1 MTQLTND
8 PHWPRASAWLK
19 TADATSNYDLG
30 LFGIPAHLTS
40 ISKTNAHLTPTAIRD
55 ALQRYST
62 FNWSTNKDV
71 SELSFADFGDV
82 EEPDA
87 LLNNG
92 DLDFSGEQRT
102 AKLSNEVAAR
112 SKLAIGLGGDNSV
125 TYAMAKGVF
134 ADNIA
139 TAGLITFD
147 AHHDL
152 RDGVSNGSP
161 VRRLVDETGL
171 DGKRI
176 VQIGI
181 ADFSNSAAYAK
192 RAKDFGIHV
201 IPRTALRSRSIQDV
215 VAEALSVAGA
225 AGGPIHVDFDV
236 DVCDRAAVPGCPA
249 AAPGGISA
257 DEFRAFCFEIGQ
269 AAARARIANE
279 SNPASGTAQVQ
290 SVDFTEIDASADS
303 ADGRTVRLAALGIL
317 ELAAGFML

>member
-1 MTQLTND
+1 MNSNQVSNLPND
-8 PHWPRASAWLK
+8 PLWPRASAWLK
-19 TADATSNYDLG
+19 NVDANSNYDLG

-40 ISKTNAHLTPTAIRD
+40 ISKTNAHLTPAAIRE

-62 FNWSTNKDV
+62 FNWSTNKDFAD
-71 SELSFADFGDV
+71 LSFADFGDV
-82 EEPDA
+82 TDPDSA
-87 LLNNG
+87 E
-92 DLDFSGEQRT
+92 GEART
-102 AKLSNEVAAR
+102 AALAHEVSSR
-112 SKLAIGLGGDNSV
+112 SKLAIGLGGDNSI

-134 ADNIA
+134 TNSAGTGIVEN
-139 TAGLITFD
+139 AGLITFD

-161 VRRLVDETGL
+161 VRRLIEEAGL
-171 DGKRI
+171 NGNRI

-181 ADFSNSAAYAK
+181 ADFSNSAAYAQ

-201 IPRTALRSRSIQDV
+201 IPRTALRSCSVQDIV
-215 VAEALSVAGA
+215 TEALQVAGA

-236 DVCDRAAVPGCPA
+236 DVCDRATVPGCPA

-257 DEFRAFCFEIGQ
+257 DEFRAFCFEIGK
-269 AAARARIANE
+269 AAGRANTV
-279 SNPASGTAQVQ
+279 ASAPQVR

-303 ADGRTVRLAALGIL
+303 ADGRTVRLAALGLL

>member
-1 MTQLTND
+1 MNSNQVTQLPND

-19 TADATSNYDLG
+19 NADATSNYDLG

-40 ISKTNAHLTPTAIRD
+40 ISKTNAHLTPNAIRD

-71 SELSFADFGDV
+71 SQLSFADFGDV
-82 EEPDA
+82 ENPDA

-92 DLDFSGEQRT
+92 ELDFSGEERT
-102 AKLSNEVAAR
+102 ATLANEVASR

-134 ADNIA
+134 ASNIA

-161 VRRLVDETGL
+161 VRRLVDEAGL

-201 IPRTALRSRSIQDV
+201 IPRTALRSRSISDV
-215 VAEALSVAGA
+215 VAEALSIAGA
-225 AGGPIHVDFDV
+225 AGGPVHVDFDV

-269 AAARARIANE
+269 AAGRAAAV
-279 SNPASGTAQVQ
+279 ASAPQAQ
-290 SVDFTEIDASADS
+290 SVDFTEIDSSADS
-303 ADGRTVRLAALGIL
+303 DDGRTVRLAALGIL

>member
-1 MTQLTND
+1 MNASLPND
-8 PHWPRASAWLK
+8 PLWPRASAWLK
-19 TADATSNYDLG
+19 PADANSNYDLG

-40 ISKTNAHLTPTAIRD
+40 ISKTNAHLTPAAIRE
-55 ALQRYST
+55 ALQRFST

-71 SELSFADFGDV
+71 AELSFADFGDV
-82 EEPDA
+82 ADPDSA
-87 LLNNG
+87 E
-92 DLDFSGEQRT
+92 GEART
-102 AKLSNEVAAR
+102 ASLAHEVSSR

-134 ADNIA
+134 TNSAGTGIVEN
-139 TAGLITFD
+139 AGLITFD

-161 VRRLVDETGL
+161 VRRLVEEAGL
-171 DGKRI
+171 NGKRI

-181 ADFSNSAAYAK
+181 ADFSNSAVYAK

-201 IPRTALRSRSIQDV
+201 IPRTALRSRSVQDV
-215 VAEALSVAGA
+215 IAEALQVAGA

-236 DVCDRAAVPGCPA
+236 DVCDRAVVPACPA

-269 AAARARIANE
+269 AAGRANQNSSA
-279 SNPASGTAQVQ
+279 PQVR

-303 ADGRTVRLAALGIL
+303 ADGRTVRLAALGLL

>member
-1 MTQLTND
+1 MSHHVHED
-8 PHWPRASAWLK
+8 PLWPRASAWLK
-19 TADATSNYDLG
+19 EADATSNYDLG

-40 ISKTNAHLTPTAIRD
+40 ISKTNALLTPVAIRE

-82 EEPDA
+82 IDPD
-87 LLNNG
+87 
-92 DLDFSGEQRT
+92 SPEGEVRT
-102 AKLSNEVAAR
+102 AHLAQEVASR

-125 TYAMAKGVF
+125 TYAMAKGVY
-134 ADNIA
+134 AKNIS

-152 RDGVSNGSP
+152 RDGINNGSP
-161 VRRLVDETGL
+161 VRRLIEEAGL
-171 DGKRI
+171 DGNRI

-201 IPRTALRSRSIQDV
+201 IPRTALRSRNAADV
-215 VAEALSVAGA
+215 VAEALAIAGS

-236 DVCDRAAVPGCPA
+236 DVCDRSAVPACPA
-249 AAPGGISA
+249 AAPGGLSA
-257 DEFRAFCFEIGQ
+257 DEFRAFCFEIG
-269 AAARARIANE
+269 RAK
-279 SNPASGTAQVQ
+279 QVT
-290 SVDFTEIDASADS
+290 SVDFTEIDASADT
-303 ADGRTVRLAALGIL
+303 ADGRTVRLAGLSIL
-317 ELAAGFML
+317 ELAAGRLAN